1 MLRSFL
7 LFFASLMVALVA
19 CDCGSNPPPVKEEC
33 TANQLECVRD
43 GETVCVTYNDSDL
56 CEPWEQCSN
65 ATCDANG
72 DVVCTCVP
80 KPPLNPGTRVAYAKS
95 TQLANGALI
104 VAGYNPGL
112 SNTQYHDLNVGW
124 WNRTGSDDV
133 CEQGTIVWETV
144 KGIPAGV
151 VPSADPSGPRGGIS
165 ATGDIVG
172 KYTGIVALGE
182 EGNDVLVTYHNATE
196 GTLEAAYGTFT
207 GTGPD
212 DVSFEWTFHTIDP
225 DGGIAVLWTDV
236 TVGNDGFPVVAYTVV
251 KAPDLEEDITQP
263 QYSQR
268 VATATVAAP
277 AAPEDWTFETISE
290 GNAHCSAN
298 IPCATGYFC
307 ALAGYFGVCAEVVPE
322 SAGGCTNSNDEFT
335 CAKGGGIGS
344 VSETCVSTSEIPAG
358 FCDDEKH
365 PGTCCVQAAELVDY
379 PPTPGLYNDIEATA
393 DGLALLSYSRP
404 EGRLLLHRKTGAG
417 WVGPTCIA
425 GCQPSEDAGM
435 DASMVVDGTTIH
447 VAYTDGIGR
456 GSVNYV
462 RVNATN
468 GNPDNNSRMI
478 VDDGTAAYYADR
490 TEPGFVGHNSDI
502 AVVNGEVRI
511 VYSDTALLE
520 SLIAHRAANAANNV
534 PWTIE
539 AYGNLAD
546 DGHFPTIVVDA
557 LAEAGDVTLVTS
569 TYRSTGRVQASN
581 TCAYTYPL
589 PEPELELEPE
599 TP

>member
-1 MLRSFL
+1 
-7 LFFASLMVALVA
+7 
-19 CDCGSNPPPVKEEC
+19 
-33 TANQLECVRD
+33 
-43 GETVCVTYNDSDL
+43 
-56 CEPWEQCSN
+56 
-65 ATCDANG
+65 
-72 DVVCTCVP
+72 
-80 KPPLNPGTRVAYAKS
+80 
-95 TQLANGALI
+95 
-104 VAGYNPGL
+104 
-112 SNTQYHDLNVGW
+112 
-124 WNRTGSDDV
+124 
-133 CEQGTIVWETV
+133 
-144 KGIPAGV
+144 
-151 VPSADPSGPRGGIS
+151 
-165 ATGDIVG
+165 
-172 KYTGIVALGE
+172 
-182 EGNDVLVTYHNATE
+182 
-196 GTLEAAYGTFT
+196 
-207 GTGPD
+207 
-212 DVSFEWTFHTIDP
+212 
-225 DGGIAVLWTDV
+225 
-236 TVGNDGFPVVAYTVV
+236 
-251 KAPDLEEDITQP
+251 
-263 QYSQR
+263 
-268 VATATVAAP
+268 
-277 AAPEDWTFETISE
+277 
-290 GNAHCSAN
+290 
-298 IPCATGYFC
+298 
-307 ALAGYFGVCAEVVPE
+307 
-322 SAGGCTNSNDEFT
+322 
-335 CAKGGGIGS
+335 
-344 VSETCVSTSEIPAG
+344 
-358 FCDDEKH
+358 
-365 PGTCCVQAAELVDY
+365 
-379 PPTPGLYNDIEATA
+379 
-393 DGLALLSYSRP
+393 
-404 EGRLLLHRKTGAG
+404 
-417 WVGPTCIA
+417 
-425 GCQPSEDAGM
+425 M